1 MDDHGNEIVGMD
13 DHGNEIG
20 GINDPRMKGRNK

>member
-20 GINDPRMKGRNK
+20 GINDPRMKWRNK